1 MAVFDMLRDQL
12 HFVLWGV
19 GAVIQAKVSLDRVS
33 EFLNKV
39 HNHPCRIPFAGTDP
53 HVDRT
58 T

>member
-19 GAVIQAKVSLDRVS
+19 GSVIQAKVSLDRVS

-39 HNHPCRIPFAGTDP
+39 RNHPCRIPFAGTNL
-53 HVDRT
+53 HIDRAT
-58 T
+58 

>member
-39 HNHPCRIPFAGTDP
+39 RHH
-53 HVDRT
+53 HVESRSQVLIRA
-58 T
+58 